1 MKAKRILNVIL
12 GMCMMLSMGAA
23 GTQAFAEK
31 ASSVR
36 ISGVW
41 MNNGQYMKDGVVSDK
56 QPTGSSY
63 TYFQNGVL
71 SLGEA
76 GYQDALNA
84 NETAVIYADGDLEI
98 NVSTSMTKIAYTSES
113 SAAQAHAAVYV
124 TGDLKISGS
133 QLEAGYDGMQT
144 ADDIYPKN
152 AYGVYAGGNLE
163 ICEISRLSTYASPIH
178 TGGELTAGIYAGG
191 ELFIHDVTSHLG
203 VESTAGWGKTSC
215 GIQAGSIKVEN
226 CQYLMAAASGGNFGQ
241 TEYGFGM
248 RAGAN
253 GEGKIS
259 FIGSN
264 YVYAYTGSGSSSTN
278 KDENGTAIAF
288 GEMIVH
294 GGHIQGDVGYYVENK
309 ISLGGRSD
317 SKITVNGGALNG
329 TDGFR
334 GATLEQNGG
343 EIVLEGD
350 SSATDAVITVNNG
363 KLTASGK
370 TCALE
375 NAPAIQPDSIV
386 KTKTSL
392 SGTATETYNASN
404 LSKYKYIEIQRDA
417 SAGNRIS
424 VTNGTASIGGEVVIK
439 AAAGATVTVTATDR
453 TSEGYSFTN
462 WSSSDVTF
470 ENSQKETTTFTMP
483 DQAVSV
489 TAQYEQSHSHKSCGI
504 AGCYN
509 QYHST
514 KVYKR
519 FSGSFDFGTSTSE
532 VRCYYLN
539 SDVTVTQTLSVPSN
553 GWLYLCLNGHTLT
566 ADFNGDLFDVRGN
579 VVLCDC
585 GSGGKILRAQGKTGR
600 VASIAEN
607 TTFEIHGGTLSG
619 HSHAD
624 KGGCFYNEGSLAL
637 YGGTVSGNTAHL
649 GGAVYTNGYSAEV
662 AVMGA
667 VISDN
672 TARNSYGNGCGGA
685 IYSNESSVYISSG
698 AIQNNSTGNGEG
710 GAIYG
715 YNGATKVQGGTISGN
730 TAGGDITASRG
741 GAIYSNGDWLVIS
754 GGTISS
760 NQAVLG
766 GGIYAYNAF
775 IDLQGGGISSNTAS
789 GASYTA
795 GGGGLY
801 AAGSTTIS
809 AQGSVSVTG
818 NKGYSGKTN
827 NLDLSETAGKTITRK
842 DTLTGSIGVTVNG
855 APAARNPITFM
866 TGAANMTEAELACIT
881 SDQNYTNVRIDGDN
895 VQFFVPVPSYAISI
909 PAAVGGSVKASH
921 DTAEEGDSVTLTVEA
936 EVGYELDTLTVTG
949 TDGKTVP
956 VADGVF
962 VMPACGVTVHA
973 VFAPNNTFEIAA
985 AISPL
990 GSGTVSGV
998 GIHKGGTQLTLT
1010 AQPKEGFTFEGW
1022 FKDGVKVYAGASYTI
1037 QVTQSQVYTAKFAH
1051 SHLACGKTACSD
1063 PVHAHGAAMVSYQPL
1078 DNSMTGSAISFI
1090 DGDAYALTEDIS
1102 GEIDLRGSGTLY
1114 LCLNGHTVQG
1124 TSKEKYA
1131 LNLSGGTLVLCD
1143 CNASG
1148 KGEGVITHA
1157 QRVEGGGV
1165 NVSGNMTMYGGAV
1178 RGNTNYR
1185 EAGVCVSGNMTM
1197 HGGLISDNTS
1207 ESYTGGIRAQN
1218 VTMTGGAVSN
1228 NVSETFGDYAAGVQG
1243 SDVTISGGSIIGN
1256 RTIYGSV
1263 GGVLA
1268 SNKIT
1273 VSGNPRITDNLAK
1286 RTPRNV
1292 CLFANKTLA
1301 IGGPLITGENGAKI
1315 GVWLGGVSDTMQA
1328 ARFTELMT
1336 DLPDAATLK
1345 AVFTSDISG
1354 RAIGRVQM
1362 SQGAYGALVKGVTVT
1377 AAVSPEGSGTVS
1389 GARSYEYSEQAT
1401 LVAKANTGYR
1411 FAGWY
1416 AEGSET
1422 PVAVQETYQFIA
1434 TEDINLTAKFDQVPV
1449 YRVTM
1454 INGTASHTG
1463 ASEGETVTVTANDRT
1478 AQGYDFVRWVVKG
1491 VSGLTQEQLASAEL
1505 SFTMPG
1511 NDVSAEAQYALKQYE
1526 ITVTADPAGGGRVS
1540 GAGTYEHGVR
1550 ATLKATANA
1559 SYRFDGWYLGD
1570 ERVSQ
1575 DAEYAP
1581 QVTGPADYTAKFAFA
1596 HSHLACGRTAC
1607 SDTDHTHGTAAVS
1620 YKPLDNSIIGSTI
1633 SFSDGDA
1640 YALTEDISGSISLS
1654 GSGTL
1659 YLCLDGHTIT
1669 GKDKAY
1675 AVNLS
1680 GGTLVLCDCDAN
1692 GKGVITHAAN
1702 AEGGGVYVSGAMT
1715 MYGGAVSGNYE
1726 SSNNSGAGVYATGD
1740 LTMHG
1745 GEIKNNR
1752 ADDGAGGVYT
1762 RNMVMTGGSVT
1773 GNTNTCR
1780 ATSLSDRAAGVHAYG
1795 TVNMSGGEIS
1805 GNSSY
1810 MGLYGGLYAGGKVTV
1825 SGSARITGNK
1835 AETYVESAQ
1844 GCGEDCNLYL
1854 DNYTIAIGG
1863 KLNTGENGAKIGVS
1877 HKKTDRTY
1885 SSITF
1890 TDTQNILDQETMDA
1904 VFSSDAPDYLIMCRK
1919 SGADTYGTLERGY
1932 FVSATAYPTGSGTV
1946 TGGGLYL
1953 KGASVTLTATPAQGY
1968 RFASWLKDGLLA
1980 GLSTPYTISVTDHV
1994 SITAQFEPDT
2004 FSIAAMP
2011 NPAEGGKVTGSGE
2024 YMRNETV
2031 TLTATANE
2039 GYRFLGWYEEN
2050 SETPVSADAVYMFSA
2065 DADKTLNARFEL
2077 IPTYALTVSNGT
2089 ASCESAVEGAQVSI
2103 AALDRTAQGYDF
2115 ARWVLTGVS
2124 GMKED
2129 QLKVAEL
2136 SFAMP
2141 GNAVRAVAE
2150 YTAITYSISY
2160 DLKGGSLVEGE
2171 QNPESYTVE
2180 SEAIT
2185 LSNPRMK
2192 GYSFAGWTGTGLEQ
2206 ETETVVIAKGTTGNL
2221 SYTANWAKGQYE
2233 ISIDPA
2239 IVNGEVTS
2247 DPEGSANEGETIALS
2262 VTSEIGYVLQ
2272 SLTVTGAN
2280 GEIVPVTDGVF
2291 AMPAS
2296 NVTISAVFVP
2306 CIHEGAVYTPNDD
2319 DTHHVKCACG
2329 YENEAEACSGGM
2341 ATCQTPAQCI
2351 GCGET
2356 YGSEDLSAH
2365 PSDATVIYTDNKDGT
2380 HDGKYSCCGADEATG
2395 EKHTVGTDG
2404 TCAKCKVKLV
2414 AKITKGTDE
2423 TLFGDFKAALTAWT
2437 DGTTLELLY
2446 NVTYNTWIPLSSG
2459 ASRVFDGGEF
2469 ALTMGSQQI
2478 SNEGKLIIEGGTI
2491 NAYEY
2496 RPAIRNEGIL
2506 IVKDGVVNSAN
2517 DYASDAIYNDTGA
2530 TLTIEGGN
2538 ILHLKKRYAVS
2549 NLGMATIS
2557 GGIIDGVYNH
2567 EGGNVTIEGTS
2578 EIKEASI
2585 AAYNEKGAVLKINGG
2600 SFAASQD
2607 MIINYGTAEITGGT
2621 FAVDGNEECIWN
2633 HGSMTIGGTAVIT
2646 GNNFGVYNTEADA
2659 VLNITG
2665 GTIGTIGEYGH
2676 AIKHKG
2682 TVNVSGGSISGN
2694 LYDFTYL
2701 SGTLN
2706 ITGGVPAEG
2715 WRFYV
2720 DGGSAA
2726 DPVLVGTHLKLP
2738 AGYGLYVNDAIVTSL
2753 ECYRAGV
2760 IRKIAPHTC
2769 DFSGTVTYEFVNDTA
2784 HNKITRCTQCGQ
2796 TASVSEGHS
2805 GTAATCTTK
2814 AYCDL
2819 CKAEYGE
2826 LLRHSYVYTAEGATI
2841 SESCSCGTVSAS
2853 ITLSAPANLNFDG
2866 SAKAAVITGAL
2877 GGAELPAI
2885 VYNTADGNAPV
2896 SAGSYTATIEV
2907 GGAVASVE
2915 YEIAAVQF
2923 AAEVALSQTRVV
2935 YSGSEQK
2942 PVVTATGLTEGV
2954 DFTVSFPEDMT
2965 NVGEKTITVM
2975 GMGNYAGTVTKTFAI
2990 TPANIE
2996 GAAVSGQTQI
3006 YTGEALTTTVTV
3018 TLNGRTLTA
3027 DDYDAAYAN
3036 NIDVGEATITVTG
3049 KGNYTGAATGT
3060 FQIAKSGAMIT
3071 AQTDKPAYT
3080 YGETITV
3087 TGTIAATGGAPAAY
3101 SRGRNAE
3108 TVTLLYGETELAAAN
3123 VDNNA
3128 FTLTYN
3134 TKDRKVAPGESL
3146 ALTVRYH
3153 GGMNME
3159 AVDEGVMP
3167 IALKEKEVTVSG
3179 AEAKD
3184 RAYDGT
3190 ANVTVTAVT
3199 LDGVLDADKD
3209 DVKVNTANLTAQISS
3224 ADAGVYNAVAL
3235 PELTLAGDRAQF
3247 YALRQPEAAV
3257 PANVT
3262 IGKAGAQSFT
3272 DALSVMNNYADV
3284 YAIDLTG
3291 HQPDGGEWGGSLT
3304 YTVSDIRLGSY
3315 YTSGAKIQGGVMSL
3329 PVNQVSSTQT
3339 GEIGTVTLKIASR
3352 NYADSTLTITVSA
3365 ENHLHDWRFTA
3376 QGGSITAVCRNAACS
3391 APQQTISLKAPE
3403 SLVYDGMQKEAIIE
3417 GSIDG
3422 VTLPQ
3427 IVYSGDRRNV
3437 TEGGFMVSL
3446 TLGQGAD
3453 AASAELHVKITPKD
3467 IAGAAVG
3474 AFEALTYT
3482 GAAQT
3487 PSAAVTVDGLTV
3499 TGTWS
3504 NVTNVGDTT
3513 DFVANGNFTGTIEN
3527 QAAGMKKAAPAAAD
3541 FLMTQPENLI
3551 YTGERKTAT
3560 VAAAAG
3566 VHGMGS
3572 ITVRYSPENPVNE
3585 GTYSVLIDVTEGEN
3599 YAAVSGL
3606 AVGSF
3611 TIGKSGTEITA
3622 QTDKP
3627 AYTYGDR
3634 ITITGTARATGNAP
3648 VQTFRLFAAPAARQV
3663 ALFDAMGMEQLSEP
3677 ASLGGNGTF
3686 TLTYET
3692 TGKQVMPAE
3701 AVTLTVRFVGDDNMA
3716 DAGTSVSFSLGKK
3729 MLSVVSAEAKGRE
3742 YEPDNAA
3749 VDVMAVTL
3757 NGAISGDTVRV
3768 KGMPLRGIMAS
3779 DAANTYTSLTLPKL
3793 ELEGADAAFYDVDG
3807 MTAAC
3812 SVTITPKIVAAPT
3825 VVLAQNSFVYDG
3837 TEKKPA
3843 VTAVKDGENV
3853 IPVGEYEV
3861 SYSNNVN
3868 VGTEQTQPAV
3878 IITDREGGNYT
3889 VSGSSM
3895 FAITQTQTA
3904 MTAKTDR
3911 SAYTYGDKI
3920 TITGTADVPKQEEQT
3935 FNLLRF
3941 IKPSARQV
3949 ALYDPAGKQ
3958 LTDGVDV
3965 TNGTYCITYETKEKA
3980 IAPAESLIL
3989 TVKFIGDANMSD
4001 QEVTTNAFALNAK
4014 PVVPM
4019 LGGTASKAYDGTA
4032 AVAPNHDLTL
4042 TLQGAFEGDRIDAEG
4057 TFAYA
4062 DALVGTNKTI
4072 NANGI
4077 ALTGEDAPFYALT
4090 AHAVSSEIGTIT
4102 KAKLTGLTK
4111 PKNQTLEGYCANAAA
4126 VMAKLPETIVCAI
4139 EGGKTIELSISW
4151 SCENYD
4157 STPKKENTFAW
4168 AIDDAGKLACY
4179 EPADGLALAG
4189 SIVVTNAEPVDVNLT
4204 GTDRTIA
4211 YDGREF
4217 DVSTMFTIASDV
4229 GTASYEIAAGSTGKG
4244 TLSGSMLT
4252 ITGVGAFNIRLT
4264 TAAAGAY
4271 GAGEAT
4277 AVLTVNKGMPDV
4289 TVPTNLTA
4297 VYTQTLSQVALPTEP
4312 LGVWSWENSAAS
4324 VGNAGEQT
4332 HKAFFT
4338 PNDLSLWNVL
4348 AADVTIRVQTSGTE
4362 LTGEGL
4368 NHADGRYTYG
4378 EDIVVTLQAEAS
4390 GNAVAQ
4396 MLRSV
4401 FIQPE
4406 AKQMAL
4412 YRRTAGQAD
4421 EQITAPVSETNGSY
4435 VLTLRTEDKLLAIG
4449 ENTLVAKYVGDGNT
4463 ADVQTAYTVT
4473 IGRKPLTL
4481 SDVAVRSRYYRP
4493 GDMTVEIAGAA
4504 LHGLEADAGGV
4515 DDVQLATGQMGTI
4528 ISDATGT
4535 YTSVVL
4541 EAPVLSGADAAWYT
4555 AQAGEFAADVSIIEL
4570 PEGGLKMRVA
4580 VNKAYSDADV
4590 QATDLRKIPELDTVE
4605 EIRTALCLMVSEKG
4619 ALSDSAVFYDVN
4631 LEYREV
4637 DGTWKRVDPKNYP
4650 EEGIEVTLPVVTG
4663 TTPDLYVYTVVHMF
4677 TMDMRG
4683 YKAGEVEYPVVETY
4697 QDASGRWMIRFTV
4710 NGLSPVMVAA
4720 IPIPTATL
4728 IPQTGDHSNAV
4739 LYAALLAISAIGL
4752 AATVK
4757 KRRIG

>member
-1 MKAKRILNVIL
+1 MGVYMLKKRWIAVAFLALAL
-12 GMCMMLSMGAA
+12 GNGAY
-23 GTQAFAEK
+23 AETESQHRHFSCGNE
-31 ASSVR
+31 A
-36 ISGVW
+36 
-41 MNNGQYMKDGVVSDK
+41 
-56 QPTGSSY
+56 SY
-63 TYFQNGVL
+63 T
-71 SLGEA
+71 GEHVFCEE
-76 GYQDALNA
+76 YPCEDHTV
-84 NETAVIYADGDLEI
+84 ETYVPYTEGMTLADG
-98 NVSTSMTKIAYTSES
+98 M
-113 SAAQAHAAVYV
+113 HVYLTQDV
-124 TGDLKISGS
+124 KLKNG
-133 QLEAGYDGMQT
+133 A
-144 ADDIYPKN
+144 
-152 AYGVYAGGNLE
+152 
-163 ICEISRLSTYASPIH
+163 PI
-178 TGGELTAGIYAGG
+178 TI
-191 ELFIHDVTSHLG
+191 
-203 VESTAGWGKTSC
+203 
-215 GIQAGSIKVEN
+215 
-226 CQYLMAAASGGNFGQ
+226 
-241 TEYGFGM
+241 
-248 RAGAN
+248 
-253 GEGKIS
+253 
-259 FIGSN
+259 
-264 YVYAYTGSGSSSTN
+264 
-278 KDENGTAIAF
+278 
-288 GEMIVH
+288 
-294 GGHIQGDVGYYVENK
+294 
-309 ISLGGRSD
+309 
-317 SKITVNGGALNG
+317 
-329 TDGFR
+329 
-334 GATLEQNGG
+334 
-343 EIVLEGD
+343 
-350 SSATDAVITVNNG
+350 
-363 KLTASGK
+363 
-370 TCALE
+370 
-375 NAPAIQPDSIV
+375 PA
-386 KTKTSL
+386 
-392 SGTATETYNASN
+392 NASVN
-404 LSKYKYIEIQRDA
+404 
-417 SAGNRIS
+417 
-424 VTNGTASIGGEVVIK
+424 
-439 AAAGATVTVTATDR
+439 
-453 TSEGYSFTN
+453 
-462 WSSSDVTF
+462 
-470 ENSQKETTTFTMP
+470 
-483 DQAVSV
+483 
-489 TAQYEQSHSHKSCGI
+489 
-504 AGCYN
+504 
-509 QYHST
+509 
-514 KVYKR
+514 
-519 FSGSFDFGTSTSE
+519 
-532 VRCYYLN
+532 
-539 SDVTVTQTLSVPSN
+539 
-553 GWLYLCLNGHTLT
+553 LCLNGH
-566 ADFNGDLFDVRGN
+566 
-579 VVLCDC
+579 
-585 GSGGKILRAQGKTGR
+585 S
-600 VASIAEN
+600 
-607 TTFEIHGGTLSG
+607 
-619 HSHAD
+619 
-624 KGGCFYNEGSLAL
+624 
-637 YGGTVSGNTAHL
+637 
-649 GGAVYTNGYSAEV
+649 
-662 AVMGA
+662 
-667 VISDN
+667 VISDTHVN
-672 TARNSYGNGCGGA
+672 A
-685 IYSNESSVYISSG
+685 
-698 AIQNNSTGNGEG
+698 
-710 GAIYG
+710 
-715 YNGATKVQGGTISGN
+715 
-730 TAGGDITASRG
+730 ITA
-741 GAIYSNGDWLVIS
+741 
-754 GGTISS
+754 
-760 NQAVLG
+760 
-766 GGIYAYNAF
+766 
-775 IDLQGGGISSNTAS
+775 
-789 GASYTA
+789 
-795 GGGGLY
+795 
-801 AAGSTTIS
+801 
-809 AQGSVSVTG
+809 
-818 NKGYSGKTN
+818 K
-827 NLDLSETAGKTITRK
+827 
-842 DTLTGSIGVTVNG
+842 
-855 APAARNPITFM
+855 
-866 TGAANMTEAELACIT
+866 
-881 SDQNYTNVRIDGDN
+881 
-895 VQFFVPVPSYAISI
+895 
-909 PAAVGGSVKASH
+909 
-921 DTAEEGDSVTLTVEA
+921 
-936 EVGYELDTLTVTG
+936 
-949 TDGKTVP
+949 
-956 VADGVF
+956 
-962 VMPACGVTVHA
+962 
-973 VFAPNNTFEIAA
+973 
-985 AISPL
+985 
-990 GSGTVSGV
+990 
-998 GIHKGGTQLTLT
+998 
-1010 AQPKEGFTFEGW
+1010 
-1022 FKDGVKVYAGASYTI
+1022 
-1037 QVTQSQVYTAKFAH
+1037 
-1051 SHLACGKTACSD
+1051 
-1063 PVHAHGAAMVSYQPL
+1063 
-1078 DNSMTGSAISFI
+1078 
-1090 DGDAYALTEDIS
+1090 
-1102 GEIDLRGSGTLY
+1102 
-1114 LCLNGHTVQG
+1114 
-1124 TSKEKYA
+1124 
-1131 LNLSGGTLVLCD
+1131 GTLVLCD
-1143 CNASG
+1143 CSQEQSGSIILDPNTTYSGSGIYVTGELRMYGGRISNFNYSSDGAGVYVDDGAS
-1148 KGEGVITHA
+1148 
-1157 QRVEGGGV
+1157 
-1165 NVSGNMTMYGGAV
+1165 MTMY
-1178 RGNTNYR
+1178 
-1185 EAGVCVSGNMTM
+1185 AGTIADN
-1197 HGGLISDNTS
+1197 HGYYG
-1207 ESYTGGIRAQN
+1207 GGIRAKGD
-1218 VTMTGGAVSN
+1218 VTLYGGRISSNTATEGGGIYTDIITELKLFGGEISN
-1228 NVSETFGDYAAGVQG
+1228 NKAIQNGGGIYSY
-1243 SDVTISGGSIIGN
+1243 ISK
-1256 RTIYGSV
+1256 V
-1263 GGVLA
+1263 
-1268 SNKIT
+1268 
-1273 VSGNPRITDNLAK
+1273 
-1286 RTPRNV
+1286 
-1292 CLFANKTLA
+1292 TLA
-1301 IGGPLITGENGAKI
+1301 EGAKI
-1315 GVWLGGVSDTMQA
+1315 SANKG
-1328 ARFTELMT
+1328 
-1336 DLPDAATLK
+1336 AT
-1345 AVFTSDISG
+1345 
-1354 RAIGRVQM
+1354 
-1362 SQGAYGALVKGVTVT
+1362 
-1377 AAVSPEGSGTVS
+1377 
-1389 GARSYEYSEQAT
+1389 
-1401 LVAKANTGYR
+1401 
-1411 FAGWY
+1411 
-1416 AEGSET
+1416 
-1422 PVAVQETYQFIA
+1422 
-1434 TEDINLTAKFDQVPV
+1434 
-1449 YRVTM
+1449 
-1454 INGTASHTG
+1454 
-1463 ASEGETVTVTANDRT
+1463 
-1478 AQGYDFVRWVVKG
+1478 
-1491 VSGLTQEQLASAEL
+1491 
-1505 SFTMPG
+1505 
-1511 NDVSAEAQYALKQYE
+1511 
-1526 ITVTADPAGGGRVS
+1526 
-1540 GAGTYEHGVR
+1540 
-1550 ATLKATANA
+1550 
-1559 SYRFDGWYLGD
+1559 
-1570 ERVSQ
+1570 
-1575 DAEYAP
+1575 
-1581 QVTGPADYTAKFAFA
+1581 
-1596 HSHLACGRTAC
+1596 
-1607 SDTDHTHGTAAVS
+1607 
-1620 YKPLDNSIIGSTI
+1620 
-1633 SFSDGDA
+1633 
-1640 YALTEDISGSISLS
+1640 
-1654 GSGTL
+1654 
-1659 YLCLDGHTIT
+1659 
-1669 GKDKAY
+1669 
-1675 AVNLS
+1675 
-1680 GGTLVLCDCDAN
+1680 
-1692 GKGVITHAAN
+1692 
-1702 AEGGGVYVSGAMT
+1702 GGGVYLS
-1715 MYGGAVSGNYE
+1715 
-1726 SSNNSGAGVYATGD
+1726 
-1740 LTMHG
+1740 
-1745 GEIKNNR
+1745 
-1752 ADDGAGGVYT
+1752 
-1762 RNMVMTGGSVT
+1762 GGSME
-1773 GNTNTCR
+1773 
-1780 ATSLSDRAAGVHAYG
+1780 
-1795 TVNMSGGEIS
+1795 MSGGEIS
-1805 GNSSY
+1805 GNEADFS
-1810 MGLYGGLYAGGKVTV
+1810 GGGVLNGGTFNMSAG
-1825 SGSARITGNK
+1825 SITGNK
-1835 AETYVESAQ
+1835 ARVSNSSYGEGGAGVYNERTFNLTGGSITGNNVETLPMIAGRGNARGGGIFSSGTLNISGNVRVSGNTLVGTTQNNVELFFDPIVCV
-1844 GCGEDCNLYL
+1844 GPL
-1854 DNYTIAIGG
+1854 DAGSS
-1863 KLNTGENGAKIGVS
+1863 IGVYTTAS
-1877 HKKTDRTY
+1877 LY
-1885 SSITF
+1885 SP
-1890 TDTQNILDQETMDA
+1890 E
-1904 VFSSDAPDYLIMCRK
+1904 DYLKPAEGR
-1919 SGADTYGTLERGY
+1919 SLSETDFAAV
-1932 FVSATAYPTGSGTV
+1932 VSDQNYARRLGDDGIAEMYTPVSLTTSVMPEGSGTV
-1946 TGGGLYL
+1946 SPGGTYAKSDYVTVKTSPNEGYVFMGWYEDGLQKSGDAEYTFKITSDTQMMAKFVKDEVFTISATANIAEGGTVTGAGQYRTQSTVTLKAMPADGYLFEGWYYGSLLKSVNEEYSFTATKNISLTAKFYKKHMHLSCGIANCTDQTHGHERWEYQLFDENAFSEGGAFFLNNSTTYVHKTLAVPKGKTVYLCLNGCQLTSLSSDAVIQVNGTLVLCDCSGTNAGKIMHGSSYTGSGVKLQNGGQMIMHGGTITKNSANYGFGNGVYISDDCSMTMYGGSISANNYSNGYGSGAVYVTGALTMRGGSVSGNTGMYGVYVCGGGNLILSGDATVTGNTYGYNNAVRNVYL
-1953 KGASVTLTATPAQGY
+1953 DDGSNLICQGPLTGSVGIIMKTGPSLGTPADYMRPATGYTLTAGDLAATFYDGNSGMAKRIGADGIAEFYIPDETVTVT
-1968 RFASWLKDGLLA
+1968 ASTSNDEYG
-1980 GLSTPYTISVTDHV
+1980 T
-1994 SITAQFEPDT
+1994 
-2004 FSIAAMP
+2004 
-2011 NPAEGGKVTGSGE
+2011 VTGSGS
-2024 YMRNETV
+2024 YSKGSNVTV
-2031 TLTATANE
+2031 
-2039 GYRFLGWYEEN
+2039 
-2050 SETPVSADAVYMFSA
+2050 
-2065 DADKTLNARFEL
+2065 
-2077 IPTYALTVSNGT
+2077 
-2089 ASCESAVEGAQVSI
+2089 
-2103 AALDRTAQGYDF
+2103 
-2115 ARWVLTGVS
+2115 
-2124 GMKED
+2124 
-2129 QLKVAEL
+2129 
-2136 SFAMP
+2136 
-2141 GNAVRAVAE
+2141 NAVANPGYHFAYWMSGGVEVSRSAE
-2150 YTAITYSISY
+2150 YT
-2160 DLKGGSLVEGE
+2160 
-2171 QNPESYTVE
+2171 
-2180 SEAIT
+2180 
-2185 LSNPRMK
+2185 
-2192 GYSFAGWTGTGLEQ
+2192 FA
-2206 ETETVVIAKGTTGNL
+2206 
-2221 SYTANWAKGQYE
+2221 
-2233 ISIDPA
+2233 
-2239 IVNGEVTS
+2239 
-2247 DPEGSANEGETIALS
+2247 
-2262 VTSEIGYVLQ
+2262 
-2272 SLTVTGAN
+2272 AN
-2280 GEIVPVTDGVF
+2280 G
-2291 AMPAS
+2291 
-2296 NVTISAVFVP
+2296 NVTLEAVFEP
-2306 CIHEGAVYTPNDD
+2306 CTHEGAVYTSNGNG
-2319 DTHHVKCACG
+2319 THHVKCDCG
-2329 YENEAEACSGGM
+2329 YEVEAEACFGGM
-2341 ATCQTPAQCI
+2341 ATCQTQAVCA
-2351 GCGET
+2351 GCGKA
-2356 YGSEDLSAH
+2356 YGSVDPTAH
-2365 PSDATVIYTDNKDGT
+2365 PAGAVVNYTDNGDGT
-2380 HDGKYSCCGADEATG
+2380 HDGKYSCCGTDEVSR
-2395 EKHTVGTDG
+2395 EKHIVDADG

-2414 AKITKGTDE
+2414 AKIIKDADV
-2423 TLFGDFKAALTAWT
+2423 TLFGDFSAALAAWT
-2437 DGTTLELLY
+2437 DGTTLELLDD
-2446 NVTYNTWIPLSSG
+2446 VTSAGIIQLSADASRTFDGGSFTLTLDSSAEDPGEYTRVAFIDNKGTLTIKGGVIKSEWCISNSSG
-2459 ASRVFDGGEF
+2459 AV
-2469 ALTMGSQQI
+2469 L
-2478 SNEGKLIIEGGTI
+2478 NVEGGSIFSLKETF
-2491 NAYEY
+2491 E
-2496 RPAIRNEGIL
+2496 AI
-2506 IVKDGVVNSAN
+2506 VN
-2517 DYASDAIYNDTGA
+2517 
-2530 TLTIEGGN
+2530 
-2538 ILHLKKRYAVS
+2538 H
-2549 NLGMATIS
+2549 GMATIS
-2557 GGIIDGVYNH
+2557 GGIVSAVRNYDGQL
-2567 EGGNVTIEGTS
+2567 TIEGTAQ
-2578 EIKEASI
+2578 IKDTHT
-2585 AAYNEKGAVLKINGG
+2585 G
-2600 SFAASQD
+2600 
-2607 MIINYGTAEITGGT
+2607 IINYENGTLIVTGGSITSKYTLFRNLGTATITGGT
-2621 FAVDGNEECIWN
+2621 LTGTGGCIFNE
-2633 HGSMTIGGTAVIT
+2633 SKMTIGGEVVIDGVGT
-2646 GNNFGVYNTEADA
+2646 GYGVWNIEGAE
-2659 VLNITG
+2659 LNITG
-2665 GTIGTIGEYGH
+2665 GSIHATEEYD
-2676 AIKHKG
+2676 AYAVINKG
-2682 TVNVSGGSISGN
+2682 TLNISGGSLTGTTAAIDYNGSG
-2694 LYDFTYL
+2694 LIT
-2701 SGTLN
+2701 
-2706 ITGGVPAEG
+2706 ITGGVPEDG
-2715 WRFYV
+2715 WKIYV
-2720 DGGSAA
+2720 DGGSTVN
-2726 DPVLVGTHLKLP
+2726 PILVGTHLKLP
-2738 AGYGLYVNDAIVTSL
+2738 AGYGLYVNDAMVTGL
-2753 ECYRAGV
+2753 EKYSVGV

-2769 DFSGTVTYEFVNDTA
+2769 DFSGTVRYEFVDDTT
-2784 HNKITRCTQCGQ
+2784 HSRITQCTQCEQ
-2796 TASVSEGHS
+2796 TETVIESHD
-2805 GTAATCTTK
+2805 GTAATCTSK
-2814 AYCDL
+2814 AYCDK
-2819 CKAEYGE
+2819 CKTEYGE
-2826 LLRHSYVYTAEGATI
+2826 LLRHSYVYAASGTTI
-2841 SESCSCGTVSAS
+2841 YESCSCGTVSAS
-2853 ITLSAPANLNFDG
+2853 ITLSAPENLTFDG
-2866 SAKAAVITGAL
+2866 SAKAAVITGSL
-2877 GGAELPAI
+2877 GGAKLPDI
-2885 VYNTADGNAPV
+2885 VYSTADGSAPV

-2907 GGAVASVE
+2907 GGASVSVKF
-2915 YEIAAVQF
+2915 EIAAAQL
-2923 AAEVALSQTRVV
+2923 AAQVTLSQTTAV
-2935 YSGSEQK
+2935 YSGAEQK
-2942 PVVTATGLTEGV
+2942 PTVTVEGLTEGV
-2954 DFTVSFPEDMT
+2954 DYTVSYPQDMT
-2965 NVGEKTITVM
+2965 NAGEKTITVT
-2975 GMGNYAGTVTKTFAI
+2975 GMGNYAGTETAVFTITTANLQGAVVSCQAQTYAGEEL
-2990 TPANIE
+2990 TPA
-2996 GAAVSGQTQI
+2996 
-3006 YTGEALTTTVTV
+3006 VTV
-3018 TLNGRTLTA
+3018 ILNGRTLTA
-3027 DDYDAAYAN
+3027 DDYDVAYAN
-3036 NIDVGEATITVTG
+3036 NVDVGEATITVTG
-3049 KGNYTGAATGT
+3049 KGNYVGTATGT
-3060 FQIAKSGAMIT
+3060 FQITKSGAMIT

-3080 YGETITV
+3080 YSETITV
-3087 TGTIAATGGAPAAY
+3087 TGTVAATGVAPAAY
-3101 SRGRNAE
+3101 SWGRTVE

-3123 VDNNA
+3123 VENNA
-3128 FTLTYN
+3128 FTLTYH
-3134 TKDRKVAPGESL
+3134 TEDRKVVPGENIV
-3146 ALTVRYH
+3146 LTVRYH

-3235 PELTLAGDRAQF
+3235 PELTLAEDRAQF

-3663 ALFDAMGMEQLSEP
+3663 ALFDAMGTEQLSEP
-3677 ASLGGNGTF
+3677 ASLSGNGTF

-4014 PVVPM
+4014 PVVPV

-4289 TVPTNLTA
+4289 TVPTNLMA